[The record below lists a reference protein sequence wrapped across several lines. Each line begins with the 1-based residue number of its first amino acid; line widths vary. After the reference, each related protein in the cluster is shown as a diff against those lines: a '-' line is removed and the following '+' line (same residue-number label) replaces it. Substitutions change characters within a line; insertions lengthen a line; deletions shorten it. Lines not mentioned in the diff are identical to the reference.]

1 LDLAVATSLEGAFFN
16 KGEACTASS
25 RLLIHESIY
34 DEFVSRL
41 GAAVEKLVVG
51 NGLDKGTHV
60 GPVVSKVQQQK
71 VLEYIR
77 IGEKEGAVIS
87 AQAPLSK
94 DPALK
99 DGFFV
104 PPTLFK
110 NVTRDM
116 RIANE
121 EMFGPVVIAT
131 SFSTEEEAVSI
142 ANSSQYGLTSAVFT
156 KDTER
161 GLRLARKID
170 VGM

>member
-1 LDLAVATSLEGAFFN
+1 
-16 KGEACTASS
+16 
-25 RLLIHESIY
+25 LIHESIY